1 MLKKYFDLFFGYFQ
15 ENGSMTAS
23 DTPGKF
29 VLGLLPLL
37 QQAENA
43 FMPYNVYKEL
53 YDAFK
58 SQSCEIKYGLG
69 RHTVRLGVL
78 NPSQFVKYMVSNVK
92 SGRLVKKYPTGKYPA
107 FQYWLKDGNLVR
119 CVSFGDPSGEY
130 AEKFYEDA
138 YVYNESGST
147 FCVIYDGADCGGG
160 LFEDHKDRDAVE
172 DYEGYDALQFLFWI
186 NDELGNTVCM
196 FHAFSYYPGKWEIT
210 YEETIFDGTEAI
222 RLLNATA
229 WPYHE
234 EIELAIEDIA
244 RKCGLECKKVPVIDG
259 YSFAL
264 DEYDQNDLK

>member
-1 MLKKYFDLFFGYFQ
+1 MRFLLKKYFDLFSGYFK
-15 ENGSMTAS
+15 ENGSMTES
-23 DTPGKF
+23 DTPGEF

-37 QQAENA
+37 QQAENE

-69 RHTVRLGVL
+69 RHTERLGVL

-107 FQYWLKDGNLVR
+107 FKYWLRDGNLVR
-119 CVSFGDPSGEY
+119 CISYGDPVGED

-138 YVYNESGST
+138 YAYNENGST
-147 FCVIYDGADCGGG
+147 FCVIYDGAACEKDFFGHH
-160 LFEDHKDRDAVE
+160 EDHE
-172 DYEGYDALQFLFWI
+172 DYDTFHFLFWT
-186 NDELGNTVCM
+186 NDELGNTVRM

-229 WPYHE
+229 WPYNE
-234 EIELAIEDIA
+234 EIELAVEDIA
-244 RKCGLECKKVPVIDG
+244 RKCGLEWKKVPVIDG
-259 YSFAL
+259 YTFAL
-264 DEYDQNDLK
+264 DEYDQNDLM